1 MDNLSISKRRLIPII
16 LIFGSCIFYMIRVG
30 FSWMPVLVMLIYA
43 IILVDDLKI
52 FKVEFSRY
60 RPGYYFSNKIVS
72 IAYLNQNKVY
82 YITFDLIIFKRQIVA
97 YESIRKPMIRHL
109 GLLAVPGI
117 LIMVLHGV
125 LVGLVIVALI
135 PGHVC
140 LYLSRILNMIGWV
153 LVGDLRTAKIVW
165 KHLHNKF

>member
-1 MDNLSISKRRLIPII
+1 
-16 LIFGSCIFYMIRVG
+16 
-30 FSWMPVLVMLIYA
+30 MPVLVILIYA

-52 FKVEFSRY
+52 FKVEFSRS

-72 IAYLNQNKVY
+72 IAHLNQNKVY
-82 YITFDLIIFKRQIVA
+82 YITFDLIIFKRQIVV
-97 YESIRKPMIRHL
+97 YESTRKPRIRHL

-117 LIMVLHGV
+117 PIMVLHGV
-125 LVGLVIVALI
+125 LVGLIIVALI

-140 LYLSRILNMIGWV
+140 LYLSRILNLIGLV